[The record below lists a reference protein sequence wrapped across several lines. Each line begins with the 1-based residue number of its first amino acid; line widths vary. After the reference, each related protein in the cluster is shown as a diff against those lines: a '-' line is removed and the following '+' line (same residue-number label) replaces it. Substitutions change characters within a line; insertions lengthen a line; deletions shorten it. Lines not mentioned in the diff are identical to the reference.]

1 MLTPSAARK
10 PVNNHHDGGIRCPDR
25 ACDRPRLCRGKK
37 ETEDIGGKYFRHVT
51 SIHPDDT
58 VRARRIVTLSALPCH
73 PPAMSPKA
81 CCWENPIAAFIFL
94 CTALRRA
101 DISLAIGRKNPRGY
115 LQYRL
120 ASTHRTSERNG
131 GTEARRGA
139 WARLFVVSPEKGLG
153 PTSCQSPRSQW
164 NWETSCEMMMMRRK
178 WRG

>member
-1 MLTPSAARK
+1 MTAASAVQTEHVTGLDCVEK
-10 PVNNHHDGGIRCPDR
+10 
-25 ACDRPRLCRGKK
+25 KK

-81 CCWENPIAAFIFL
+81 CCWESPIAAFIFM

-139 WARLFVVSPEKGLG
+139 WARLFLVSPEKRLG
-153 PTSCQSPRSQW
+153 PNVVSKPKITMELGNELRDDDDEKEMERRS
-164 NWETSCEMMMMRRK
+164 T
-178 WRG
+178 